1 MRMLEAIRYPW
12 RSIPKILNM
21 VLVISIVLVAIFSLA
36 ERGNRMS
43 RESIYYY
50 SHDGE
55 SLIYLSIF
63 ALFGTALIAFIWL
76 SGYSLEVIRHV
87 YDGQSRLPAVHFGR
101 NLAEGFML
109 LLSRVLWGAVL
120 LFLFGLLYEILRPD
134 GNIRHAL
141 DGVLVAAFVLG
152 AFEFQVAMARY
163 AVERRSGTAFELITN
178 LSTVFQNMRA
188 FFGMICCQI
197 VLIVIYIIPAN
208 AVVGLFSPRYV
219 GYRENDYWIVI
230 GLACVCLMLSLLQ
243 HFSSLHLL
251 SRFARKI
258 YHRDSNDNLK
268 AAS

>member
-12 RSIPKILNM
+12 RSIPRILTM
-21 VLVISIVLVAIFSLA
+21 VLIIAIVLVALVSLA
-36 ERGNRMS
+36 ERGDRIS
-43 RESIYYY
+43 RESYYY
-50 SHDGE
+50 SEGE
-55 SLIYLSIF
+55 SLLYVSVF
-63 ALFGTALIAFIWL
+63 SLFGAALVAFIWL
-76 SGYSLEVIRHV
+76 SGYSLDVIRHV

-141 DGVLVAAFVLG
+141 DGVLAAAFVLG
-152 AFEFQVAMARY
+152 ALEFQVAMARY
-163 AVERRSGTAFELITN
+163 AVESRFGAAYELITN
-178 LSTVFQNMRA
+178 LKTLFRNFRA
-188 FFGMICCQI
+188 FVGTIVCQI
-197 VLIVIYIIPAN
+197 VLIVMTIIPAN
-208 AVVGLFSPRYV
+208 AVVGLVSPRYV
-219 GYRENDYWIVI
+219 GSRENDYLIVI

-258 YHRDSNDNLK
+258 YHRDFDDNLK
-268 AAS
+268 AAG

>member
-1 MRMLEAIRYPW
+1 MRILEAIRFPW
-12 RSIPKILNM
+12 RSIPKILTM
-21 VLVISIVLVAIFSLA
+21 VLMISIVLVAIFSLA
-36 ERGNRMS
+36 ERGNQMS
-43 RESIYYY
+43 RESSYY
-50 SHDGE
+50 SEGE
-55 SLIYLSIF
+55 SLLYLGVF
-63 ALFGTALIAFIWL
+63 ALFGAALIAFIWL
-76 SGYSLEVIRHV
+76 SGYSLDVIRHI

-134 GNIRHAL
+134 GNIRNAL
-141 DGVLVAAFVLG
+141 DTVLVAAFVLG
-152 AFEFQVAMARY
+152 ALEFQVAMARY
-163 AVERRSGTAFELITN
+163 AVESRFGAAYELITN
-178 LSTVFQNMRA
+178 LTTLFRNLRA
-188 FFGMICCQI
+188 FFGMIGCQI

-208 AVVGLFSPRYV
+208 AAVGLVSPRYI
-219 GYRENDYWIVI
+219 GSRENDYLIVI

-258 YHRDSNDNLK
+258 YHRDFNDNLK